1 MISLYAVKP
10 NKRRSK
16 LKKVIAILL
25 MVVPITYFTSAVSTA
40 DIPKSVVIIDSGVDT
55 QGFLKNYIVDEACFI
70 EYGKCPNGLNSM
82 TGAGASHISPTST
95 TQRVFSHGS
104 EMASVVIAR
113 NPNVKIV
120 MIRIIGMSSGGYA
133 NTFTPKAVALALAW
147 VNENAVRLNVTA
159 VLAAMGRENKGGV
172 CQIEKPLQDLVISL
186 NGKGVQVVSST
197 GNMARNYID
206 YPACIP
212 EVVAV
217 GATDK
222 PYKLK
227 GWGMIQ
233 PVKHASNFGVELDFV
248 MPGWF
253 TSTTLDGTKKVTTG
267 TSNSAAA
274 FAGLWSS
281 LDNPSILTLKASAK
295 TSMKALTPLPNTFL
309 D

>member
-1 MISLYAVKP
+1 
-10 NKRRSK
+10 
-16 LKKVIAILL
+16 
-25 MVVPITYFTSAVSTA
+25 
-40 DIPKSVVIIDSGVDT
+40 VDT
-55 QGFLKNYIVDEACFI
+55 QGFLKNYIIDEACFI

-82 TGAGASHISPTST
+82 TGPGASHIPPTT
-95 TQRVFSHGS
+95 TKDRVFSHGS

-120 MIRIIGMSSGGYA
+120 MIRIIGISSNGYA
-133 NTFTPKAVALALAW
+133 STFTPKAVALALAW
-147 VNENAVRLNVTA
+147 VNENAARLNVTA
-159 VLAAMGRENKGGV
+159 VLVAMGRQSTGDV

-186 NGKGVQVVSST
+186 NGKGVQVISST
-197 GNMARNYID
+197 GNMAKNYVD

-233 PVKHASNFGVELDFV
+233 PVQHASNYGVELDFV
-248 MPGWF
+248 MLGWF
-253 TSTTLDGTKKVTTG
+253 TSTTLDGTQKVTTG
-267 TSNSAAA
+267 TSNAAAA

-281 LDNPSILTLKASAK
+281 LSGVSLDSLKATAG
-295 TSMKALTPLPNTFL
+295 TSMRGLTPLPNTFL
-309 D
+309 N

>member
-1 MISLYAVKP
+1 MLKTKRLILVTALAVA
-10 NKRRSK
+10 
-16 LKKVIAILL
+16 LIA
-25 MVVPITYFTSAVSTA
+25 PTTSASAVGEKT
-40 DIPKSVVIIDSGVDT
+40 VVIIDSGVDT

-120 MIRIIGMSSGGYA
+120 MIRIIGMSSNGFA
-133 NTFTPKAVALALAW
+133 TTFTPKAVAQALAW
-147 VNENAVRLNVTA
+147 VNENATRLNVTA
-159 VLAAMGRENKGGV
+159 VLASMGRENKGGV

-186 NGKGVQVVSST
+186 NGKGAQVISST
-197 GNMARNYID
+197 GNMARNFID

-233 PVKHASNFGVELDFV
+233 PVQQASNYGVELDFV

-253 TSTTLDGTKKVTTG
+253 TSTTLDGTKKVTVG

-281 LDNPSILTLKASAK
+281 LDNPSIATLKASAQ

-309 D
+309 G

>member
-1 MISLYAVKP
+1 M
-10 NKRRSK
+10 
-16 LKKVIAILL
+16 KKVITILL
-25 MVVPITYFTSAVSTA
+25 MVVPITYFTSSPSSAELQ
-40 DIPKSVVIIDSGVDT
+40 KSVVIIDSGVDT

-70 EYGKCPNGLNSM
+70 EYGKCPNGLASM
-82 TGAGASHISPTST
+82 TGVGAAHISPSST
-95 TQRVFSHGS
+95 KDRVFSHGS
-104 EMASVVIAR
+104 EMASAVIAR

-120 MIRIIGMSSGGYA
+120 MIRIIGMSSNGYA
-133 NTFTPKAVALALAW
+133 STFTPKAVALALAW
-147 VNENAVRLNVTA
+147 VNENAARLNVTA
-159 VLAAMGRENKGGV
+159 VLTSIGRENKGGV

-186 NGKGVQVVSST
+186 NGKGVQVISST
-197 GNMARNYID
+197 GNRARNFID

-233 PVKHASNFGVELDFV
+233 PVQQASNFGVELDFV

-253 TSTTLDGTKKVTTG
+253 TSTTLDGSKKVTVG

-281 LDNPSILTLKASAK
+281 LDNPSIATLKASAR

>member
-1 MISLYAVKP
+1 MLKTKRLILVTALAVA
-10 NKRRSK
+10 
-16 LKKVIAILL
+16 LIA
-25 MVVPITYFTSAVSTA
+25 PATSASAVGEKT
-40 DIPKSVVIIDSGVDT
+40 VVIIDSGVDT

-82 TGAGASHISPTST
+82 TGTGASHISPTST
-95 TQRVFSHGS
+95 KDRVFSHGS

-120 MIRIIGMSSGGYA
+120 MIRIIGMSSNGFA
-133 NTFTPKAVALALAW
+133 TTFTPKAVAQALAW

-159 VLAAMGRENKGGV
+159 VLASMGRENKGGV

-186 NGKGVQVVSST
+186 NGKGAQVISST
-197 GNMARNYID
+197 GNMARNFID

-233 PVKHASNFGVELDFV
+233 PVQQASNFGVELDFV

-253 TSTTLDGTKKVTTG
+253 TSTTLDGTKKVTVG

-281 LDNPSILTLKASAK
+281 LDNPSIATLKASAQ

-309 D
+309 G

>member
-1 MISLYAVKP
+1 MKRDKMKRDKMKNKKLAV
-10 NKRRSK
+10 
-16 LKKVIAILL
+16 IGAFITAAALL
-25 MVVPITYFTSAVSTA
+25 AAPAHA
-40 DIPKSVVIIDSGVDT
+40 ANEKSVVIIDSGVDT

-95 TQRVFSHGS
+95 KDRVFSHGS

-120 MIRIIGMSSGGYA
+120 MIRIIGMSSNGFA
-133 NTFTPKAVALALAW
+133 TTFTPKAVELALAW

-159 VLAAMGRENKGGV
+159 VLASMGRENKGGV

-186 NGKGVQVVSST
+186 NGKGAQVISST

-233 PVKHASNFGVELDFV
+233 PVQQASNYGVELDFV
-248 MPGWF
+248 MLGWF
-253 TSTTLDGTKKVTTG
+253 NSTTLDGTKRDTTG
-267 TSNSAAA
+267 TSNAAAA

-281 LDNPSILTLKASAK
+281 LSGVSLDSLKATAG
-295 TSMKALTPLPNTFL
+295 TSMRGLTPLPNTFL
-309 D
+309 N